1 MGDVRAF
8 SKRQRWTEH
17 EVAVLRAHYAA
28 APLDELLSMLPGRG
42 ARKIQCKANGLGLER
57 QIAPRRTPEQVRQA
71 KAQHMAAKRA
81 SNPEAHRAYQ
91 NEQRRKN
98 RRAINAKVREQTA
111 ARLFWA
117 RALRLR
123 NGITAFDLASIWRK
137 QRGLCALTGRSM
149 DRTAE
154 LDHKLPKARGGTD
167 ELDNLQWVT
176 REANR
181 AKRDLTDSE
190 FLALCQDCA
199 RWIGRRIQIVEQ
211 IHAARKDAAGA
222 KWKAGQWAEVE

>member
-17 EVAVLRAHYAA
+17 EVAVLRAHYAT
-28 APLDELLSMLPGRG
+28 APLGDLLSMLPGRG

-57 QIAPRRTPEQVRQA
+57 QVAPKRTPEQVRQS

-81 SNPEAHRAYQ
+81 RDPDTHRAYQ

-98 RRAINAKVREQTA
+98 REAINAKVREQTA

-137 QRGLCALTGRSM
+137 QRGMCALTGRKL

-154 LDHKLPKARGGTD
+154 LDHKHPKARGGKD
-167 ELDNLQWVT
+167 ELSNLQWVT

-181 AKRDLTDSE
+181 AKRDLTDAE

-199 RWIGRRIQIVEQ
+199 RWIGERIEAVEAILGAQPNQQERR
-211 IHAARKDAAGA
+211 AA
-222 KWKAGQWAEVE
+222 